1 MNHTPMKIDHVL
13 NDVVMLVLDGHDILS
28 ELDIDKNKIYVKEGS
43 N

>member
-28 ELDIDKNKIYVKEGS
+28 ELGIDKNLSLIHI
-43 N
+43 